1 MINGRIIMT
10 PASFFSA
17 HSYTFNRGI
26 YPPANKS
33 LSELKTVEVLP
44 TPEQVFI
51 PLLQHVGAVC
61 ESVVKP
67 NAMVAVDDVVGD
79 SKEFISAPVHA
90 SIPGKTARFS
100 KTTLPNGRHVE
111 VIPIKRDEEQSLNG
125 QVLWDDYYGGE
136 WVCDQINSYQPD
148 DIVKAVKDAG
158 VVGLGGAGFP
168 TFVKLMKNDK
178 KPVNTVLLNG
188 CECEPYLTSDYRLM
202 VEAPKPIICGALL
215 VQRALDAEKVIICL
229 EDNHHDAAVAIREAA
244 KNTTIEVILAKTK
257 YPQGGEK
264 QLIKA
269 VTGLEVPT
277 GGLPADAGMA
287 VINVGS
293 AAAIAR
299 AVMRGKPLTHRV
311 VTVTGRGIHETKNIF
326 APIGTPYR
334 NLIDFCGGLTS
345 EAARI
350 VAGGPMM
357 GFTLGSLDVPLTKGT
372 SGITVLTHDEIQRE
386 EETACIRCGRCVDV
400 CPMNLVPTKI
410 ALATRANNLDTAT
423 HYHIMS
429 CVECGS
435 CAYTCP
441 SSIPLV
447 QLIRTGKV
455 MIRDKQH

>member
-1 MINGRIIMT
+1 MNLAT
-10 PASFFSA
+10 LFSSN
-17 HSYTFNRGI
+17 SYTFNRGI
-26 YPPANKS
+26 FPPTNKGLAEHKS
-33 LSELKTVEVLP
+33 IEILP
-44 TPEQVFI
+44 SPDQVFV

-61 ESVVKP
+61 EATVKA
-67 NAMVAVDDVVGD
+67 NTEVEAGDVIGQ
-79 SKEFISAPVHA
+79 SEAFISSPVH
-90 SIPGKTARFS
+90 SSVTGKTARFS

-111 VIPIKRDEEQSLNG
+111 VIPIKCAKEQPLEG
-125 QVLWDDYYGGE
+125 KALWDECFGGE
-136 WVCDQINSYQPD
+136 WDSKGINKYQPE
-148 DIVKAVKDAG
+148 DIVAAVKSAG

-168 TFVKLMKNDK
+168 TFVKLMKNEK

-188 CECEPYLTSDYRLM
+188 CECEPYLTSDYRMM

-215 VQRALDAEKVIICL
+215 VQQALGAEKVIICL
-229 EDNHHDAAVAIREAA
+229 EDNHHDAAEAIREAA
-244 KNTTIEVILAKTK
+244 KDTKIEIVLAKTK

-269 VTGLEVPT
+269 VTNKEVPT
-277 GGLPADAGMA
+277 GGLPADVGMA

-299 AVMRGKPLTHRV
+299 AVMREKPLTHRV
-311 VTVTGRGIHETKNIF
+311 VTVTGRGIKEAKNIF
-326 APIGTPYR
+326 APIGTPYQ
-334 NLIDFCGGLTS
+334 NLIDFCGGLT
-345 EAARI
+345 EDAARV

-357 GFTLGSLDVPLTKGT
+357 GFTLATLDVPLTKGT
-372 SGITVLTHDEIQRE
+372 SGITILTKDEIQHE
-386 EETACIRCGRCVDV
+386 EETACVRCGRCVDV

-410 ALATRANNLDTAT
+410 ALATRANNLDIAT

-441 SSIPLV
+441 ASIPLV